1 LKILILGTGYLGGE
15 IASSLSKTNQI
26 VCLDHGNNFSDI
38 SSKLKTVQLVKG
50 DITDTSLIKN
60 ISNDVDLICY
70 CISTGGVVDCIEKP
84 DYYKKINI
92 DNFKQLLNSIENKH
106 CKFLLLSSVFVY
118 PDSEQNFEYTLPNPI
133 TLYGKL
139 RLEQESLLEKS
150 CFPYT
155 ILRIS
160 NIYGHEHL
168 WETKFDNVIDK
179 FISNALSKKDLTLYG
194 DGKQL
199 VDLLHIKYFIN
210 VLTKIIDKKFQ
221 NQIYNIS
228 NESRISIHEIGKIV
242 ENIAKNVYGI
252 SIQINHKN
260 TSDTLPNIP
269 STSSLKIKKD
279 FLWKNDQNIEDEIKL
294 IFDHIKNSKNN

>member
-1 LKILILGTGYLGGE
+1 M
-15 IASSLSKTNQI
+15 
-26 VCLDHGNNFSDI
+26 
-38 SSKLKTVQLVKG
+38 
-50 DITDTSLIKN
+50 
-60 ISNDVDLICY
+60 
-70 CISTGGVVDCIEKP
+70 
-84 DYYKKINI
+84 
-92 DNFKQLLNSIENKH
+92 
-106 CKFLLLSSVFVY
+106 SSVFVY

-160 NIYGHEHL
+160 NIYGHQHL

-210 VLTKIIDKKFQ
+210 ILLDQIHIHINLLRNYLVNLKII
-221 NQIYNIS
+221 
-228 NESRISIHEIGKIV
+228 
-242 ENIAKNVYGI
+242 
-252 SIQINHKN
+252 
-260 TSDTLPNIP
+260 
-269 STSSLKIKKD
+269 SLQ
-279 FLWKNDQNIEDEIKL
+279 LL
-294 IFDHIKNSKNN
+294 